1 MQMKRLTTLFLT
13 LAALLL
19 ALPASVSAQSGKVLT
34 AGSRITLSQITDGM
48 EFLLEGATETS
59 SNGKYMPQL
68 PTSDKDAYITAS
80 LDSGSIYRL
89 VKATGNYATNQ
100 YTNQQQWWIQNVK
113 TGGFV
118 TASNGYYILKND
130 KFDASLFVINSAD
143 TLQSKLGTKPKA
155 DAPIGYD
162 VNSVTFCI
170 PTSDSTGTFINNHYF
185 VTIAGNGVIR
195 AWSYND
201 TNPWN
206 MRTPVWSSSYI
217 DQLKAYYED
226 FPESRLSDYA
236 YGTNPGY
243 LNDENLIENLTNAYN
258 AVTDAIDGIS
268 DEDQA
273 KTLLENLQNAYT
285 AIQDKSK
292 IVAMPDEG
300 YFYIKVADPQ
310 IKEKQPEQEY
320 AICPMPNTDDQ
331 IGWQPFTDDYKFIWH
346 IQKGDSGYVVKNAS
360 TGVYID
366 QPQSIDNSVPMLT
379 STTNKTEQMFR
390 LFTPNG
396 TWHIL
401 SAPGVADNLLY
412 NMNGHSGGNGK
423 GGNIVT
429 WYDDGDV
436 GSRWTLEAVPQD
448 IVDALNNN
456 ADLTALKNLI
466 STCPDATKLAS
477 IAGTNPYQYSQDAV
491 TAYTT
496 AYTAANSLVE
506 NTGSTDEYKS
516 ALANLQSALT
526 TLNNSRVKLTAGYYK
541 VVNAYP
547 QYYIQQK
554 VRKVMSCNTT
564 DLTWGSEVDGDASQI
579 WKITPVEGDTTGTK
593 FIAQNVMNSYY
604 MGRPASAKNS
614 QAVKS
619 SATPDTIIVT
629 PYNESADQVKL
640 FSVFAPNISFH
651 TNGHGG
657 GAGKGSNIVL
667 WNTDM
672 DGASSWKIE
681 ATTLPADLSVKHLQ
695 NLLPTAKKTLSK
707 AYAYNYDS
715 ASPYIKDASQF
726 FGVNQEKSEGHIE
739 ALIDGVKKTDNTAQN
754 YYHTSW
760 SGTVPEGAQPGD
772 TLINAYHALGV
783 KAGETAFP
791 DPMVIAFTTRTQN
804 NNLAPTEM
812 NIMASTD
819 SVTWTNLGTIY
830 NTTVKTGDTD
840 WNSVAITGASA
851 YKYVRMDV
859 VSTVTNSKDKY
870 GHPYFALLEFNLYP
884 SAGLAA
890 SAEINDADVKAN
902 AEALSALITAD
913 EAKVAAGSAT
923 EDDVTALQEAIDKL
937 QNSYRDTTELAAKIA
952 EAKNLDLTVGTE
964 LGNVSQDAFT
974 EFQNAIAPVLA
985 AQPLYKLNKAQI
997 AANLAT
1003 LDAALEKIRAS
1014 IVLPDGKTWYY
1025 IASANTALNDD
1036 NGNPSYLYQGYNTPG
1051 NAMKNQTISSD
1062 ELAGYT
1068 RNAWNLETVGS
1079 KVYIRNVGNGLYQ
1092 ASNNIPAG
1100 SPSTSLAV
1108 ADTMPTADGFVL
1120 IPLGEE
1126 QYAFKAANSDL
1137 YLVANTTNQGNV
1149 DFAAAPSTSMKG
1161 TRYAFTLTEVSTM
1174 AQEVSS
1180 PQTSIRKGSYK
1191 AFMLPVPI
1199 SAVTSDEDATFH
1211 IYQIVGKTTNADGA
1225 TTAINLKENT
1235 LGTPLPAG
1243 TPFILLADGDYTSGD
1258 MTGVFNFLTEVSDA
1272 DIKFAA
1278 DTVNG
1283 LIGVA
1288 KDIALNK
1295 AGLGYIDVN
1304 NNRDKVT
1311 PTTTTSVTIGI
1322 QSAYIN
1328 PALITETGETP
1339 DATIEVL
1346 GSIVNS
1352 INKATINS
1360 GAAAKV
1366 NVYTIDGVLVKK
1378 NVNAANATDGL
1389 SKGIY
1394 IVGKKK
1400 VSVK

>member
-1 MQMKRLTTLFLT
+1 M
-13 LAALLL
+13 
-19 ALPASVSAQSGKVLT
+19 
-34 AGSRITLSQITDGM
+34 
-48 EFLLEGATETS
+48 
-59 SNGKYMPQL
+59 
-68 PTSDKDAYITAS
+68 
-80 LDSGSIYRL
+80 
-89 VKATGNYATNQ
+89 
-100 YTNQQQWWIQNVK
+100 
-113 TGGFV
+113 
-118 TASNGYYILKND
+118 
-130 KFDASLFVINSAD
+130 
-143 TLQSKLGTKPKA
+143 
-155 DAPIGYD
+155 
-162 VNSVTFCI
+162 
-170 PTSDSTGTFINNHYF
+170 
-185 VTIAGNGVIR
+185 
-195 AWSYND
+195 
-201 TNPWN
+201 
-206 MRTPVWSSSYI
+206 
-217 DQLKAYYED
+217 
-226 FPESRLSDYA
+226 
-236 YGTNPGY
+236 
-243 LNDENLIENLTNAYN
+243 
-258 AVTDAIDGIS
+258 
-268 DEDQA
+268 
-273 KTLLENLQNAYT
+273 
-285 AIQDKSK
+285 
-292 IVAMPDEG
+292 
-300 YFYIKVADPQ
+300 
-310 IKEKQPEQEY
+310 
-320 AICPMPNTDDQ
+320 
-331 IGWQPFTDDYKFIWH
+331 
-346 IQKGDSGYVVKNAS
+346 
-360 TGVYID
+360 
-366 QPQSIDNSVPMLT
+366 
-379 STTNKTEQMFR
+379 
-390 LFTPNG
+390 
-396 TWHIL
+396 
-401 SAPGVADNLLY
+401 
-412 NMNGHSGGNGK
+412 
-423 GGNIVT
+423 
-429 WYDDGDV
+429 
-436 GSRWTLEAVPQD
+436 
-448 IVDALNNN
+448 
-456 ADLTALKNLI
+456 
-466 STCPDATKLAS
+466 
-477 IAGTNPYQYSQDAV
+477 
-491 TAYTT
+491 
-496 AYTAANSLVE
+496 
-506 NTGSTDEYKS
+506 
-516 ALANLQSALT
+516 
-526 TLNNSRVKLTAGYYK
+526 
-541 VVNAYP
+541 
-547 QYYIQQK
+547 
-554 VRKVMSCNTT
+554 
-564 DLTWGSEVDGDASQI
+564 
-579 WKITPVEGDTTGTK
+579 
-593 FIAQNVMNSYY
+593 
-604 MGRPASAKNS
+604 
-614 QAVKS
+614 
-619 SATPDTIIVT
+619 
-629 PYNESADQVKL
+629 
-640 FSVFAPNISFH
+640 
-651 TNGHGG
+651 
-657 GAGKGSNIVL
+657 
-667 WNTDM
+667 
-672 DGASSWKIE
+672 
-681 ATTLPADLSVKHLQ
+681 
-695 NLLPTAKKTLSK
+695 
-707 AYAYNYDS
+707 
-715 ASPYIKDASQF
+715 
-726 FGVNQEKSEGHIE
+726 
-739 ALIDGVKKTDNTAQN
+739 
-754 YYHTSW
+754 
-760 SGTVPEGAQPGD
+760 
-772 TLINAYHALGV
+772 
-783 KAGETAFP
+783 
-791 DPMVIAFTTRTQN
+791 
-804 NNLAPTEM
+804 
-812 NIMASTD
+812 
-819 SVTWTNLGTIY
+819 
-830 NTTVKTGDTD
+830 
-840 WNSVAITGASA
+840 
-851 YKYVRMDV
+851 
-859 VSTVTNSKDKY
+859 
-870 GHPYFALLEFNLYP
+870 
-884 SAGLAA
+884 
-890 SAEINDADVKAN
+890 
-902 AEALSALITAD
+902 
-913 EAKVAAGSAT
+913 
-923 EDDVTALQEAIDKL
+923 TALQEAIDKL

-1062 ELAGYT
+1062 KLAGYT

-1120 IPLGEE
+1120 IPLGED